1 MCWLEWPKYPRRT
14 PTSTEIDLLESGRH
28 LGSIGLMSKNRRNC
42 LHIWRADR
50 LASAHPWSKSP
61 VPKPLAVR
69 LYPFRTLGWRIRKRK
84 VEDGNALPIM
94 PAYAD
99 CNDLV
104 GLVQVDALDGDEDPE
119 HQRLEGNCQALL
131 DHREPAP

>member
-1 MCWLEWPKYPRRT
+1 MRAEKPPLKRESKAMCWLEWPKYPRRT

-28 LGSIGLMSKNRRNC
+28 LGSIGLMSKSRRNC

-61 VPKPLAVR
+61 VPKPLAVS
-69 LYPFRTLGWRIRKRK
+69 LYPLRALGWRIRKRK

-94 PAYAD
+94 PA
-99 CNDLV
+99 
-104 GLVQVDALDGDEDPE
+104 
-119 HQRLEGNCQALL
+119 
-131 DHREPAP
+131 